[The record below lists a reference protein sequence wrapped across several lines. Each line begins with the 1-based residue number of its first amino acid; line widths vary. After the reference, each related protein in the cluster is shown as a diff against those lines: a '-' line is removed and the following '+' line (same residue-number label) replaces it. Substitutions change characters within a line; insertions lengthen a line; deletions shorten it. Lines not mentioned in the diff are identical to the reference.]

1 MLSLPVLSNMNDMEI
16 LVRQH
21 YMSKVEKYLRKDT
34 IIVLTGQRRIGK
46 SYTLRT
52 IRDIKAKLAD

>member
-21 YMSKVEKYLRKDT
+21 YLSKVEKYLRKEI
-34 IIVLTGQRRIGK
+34 IIVLAGQRRVGK
-46 SYTLRT
+46 
-52 IRDIKAKLAD
+52 KMVN

>member
-21 YMSKVEKYLRKDT
+21 YLSKVEKYLRKDT